1 MIYELRIYEAA
12 PGKLEALHSRFRDHT
27 LGIFE
32 RHGIQSVGYW
42 DEEFQG
48 KQNLVY
54 LLAFESKGDMEQKWA
69 AFREDPEW
77 RKVVGETERGGALA
91 SQVVS
96 RVMAPTDYSPMK

>member
-77 RKVVGETERGGALA
+77 RKVFEETERGGALA